1 MRTRFAFLV
10 AVVSLASFALFLS
23 GCKKEPSK
31 DKADEEEVDKDKD
44 KDEDDDDD
52 DDDDKKKKKKK
63 KKDDD
68 DDDDD
73 DKPAKTERLKK
84 KADDDVIKKFMA
96 DKKAKPTEEVLE
108 NFVLSLQECDLGAF
122 GPNFRC
128 EAYKKYKEVKRRK
141 SWYRN
146 VSKIKVAVAAKLI
159 NHENHTVR
167 HEAVGFMT
175 AFFSGATK
183 KNRDLILKF
192 APTEEH
198 PQVLAKMI
206 SVIGSQIGKDEKV
219 KELLV
224 KNSEH
229 KASIVRKAT
238 VLWFTNA
245 RSADVEGVFD
255 IALKIV
261 DKDPDIKVRAYA
273 CERLYGT
280 MDKRAIKVMK
290 KYTDDKSADVKLYTG
305 CFRGLVNAWIGSP
318 RTKKPNQ
325 DAYQHTL
332 KLLKA
337 TPRDQDHP
345 PWTIFMPLGWAKE
358 DTKFSHQREWLSKVK
373 GFYKAKKVRKIL
385 AEIIVD
391 ENVRWLGRTSA
402 VRSYQALGAS
412 KKDVK
417 GLKKKLGK
425 GKNDKF
431 VVKEVDRVLKKM

>member
-1 MRTRFAFLV
+1 
-10 AVVSLASFALFLS
+10 
-23 GCKKEPSK
+23 
-31 DKADEEEVDKDKD
+31 
-44 KDEDDDDD
+44 
-52 DDDDKKKKKKK
+52 
-63 KKDDD
+63 
-68 DDDDD
+68 
-73 DKPAKTERLKK
+73 
-84 KADDDVIKKFMA
+84 
-96 DKKAKPTEEVLE
+96 
-108 NFVLSLQECDLGAF
+108 
-122 GPNFRC
+122 
-128 EAYKKYKEVKRRK
+128 
-141 SWYRN
+141 
-146 VSKIKVAVAAKLI
+146 
-159 NHENHTVR
+159 
-167 HEAVGFMT
+167 
-175 AFFSGATK
+175 
-183 KNRDLILKF
+183 
-192 APTEEH
+192 
-198 PQVLAKMI
+198 
-206 SVIGSQIGKDEKV
+206 
-219 KELLV
+219 
-224 KNSEH
+224 
-229 KASIVRKAT
+229 
-238 VLWFTNA
+238 
-245 RSADVEGVFD
+245 
-255 IALKIV
+255 
-261 DKDPDIKVRAYA
+261 
-273 CERLYGT
+273 
-280 MDKRAIKVMK
+280 MK